1 MEAKIITSPKG
12 CCFRTYISHCNHP
25 EGIYYCTDNNAF
37 PKLCPLQSIIL
48 KDNKET
54 LKDIQK
60 ENNLLVLEKEQPTAT
75 KVIECPVC
83 KGRGLMHTEEG
94 SSLVDC
100 DNCNSTGKIEIGS

>member
-1 MEAKIITSPKG
+1 MDHICKHHKKIKCSENGILQAYCGKCGKGITPKDELL
-12 CCFRTYISHCNHP
+12 
-25 EGIYYCTDNNAF
+25 EGIENI
-37 PKLCPLQSIIL
+37 PII
-48 KDNKET
+48 E
-54 LKDIQK
+54 DIQK